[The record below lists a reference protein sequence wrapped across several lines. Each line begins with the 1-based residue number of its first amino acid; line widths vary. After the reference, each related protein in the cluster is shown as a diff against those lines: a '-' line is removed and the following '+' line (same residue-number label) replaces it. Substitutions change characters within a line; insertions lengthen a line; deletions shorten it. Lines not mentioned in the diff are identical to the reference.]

1 MGDVFTFFFI
11 KGAEA
16 RFPLEVTIM
25 CKVPSATPPL
35 HNPPQPQLRDQ
46 KKRETFLLGSSKKE
60 KPSVIKSCN
69 LSKYVVCMYLDIFQ
83 AVDICN
89 FFEVDICKFKQS

>member
-46 KKRETFLLGSSKKE
+46 KKRETFLLGISNASLPLIVTFINE
-60 KPSVIKSCN
+60 RLTLLIHPFAL
-69 LSKYVVCMYLDIFQ
+69 LS
-83 AVDICN
+83 
-89 FFEVDICKFKQS
+89 